1 MKKRCTT
8 HRGSSRRG
16 LWSPKSLSGFTLIE
30 LMIAMLLGLV
40 VIGGVISVFLANQ
53 QVYRTNEALGDVQDG
68 SRNAFELMAQDIRNS
83 GLTGC
88 DSSSTGNVVTVLKN
102 SPGGGGTTWW
112 ANWNNALRGYD
123 GTVDPALTVGAAVN
137 NQAAGTPSLELIGA
151 TDTGLSVLSHSTA
164 TTLFTLNE
172 TSSDLLTGDAMIVCD
187 PQFAAIFQSTSYS
200 AGAKTVGYNT
210 LTSKPGNF
218 SNILA
223 TTGIPYTFGA
233 NALITKLTAVDWY
246 IGNSPAVVPP
256 VVGGRSLFRMRLVND
271 GTGNLV
277 TNPEEMVRNVIAMK
291 IAYLQSGNSSFQPAS
306 AITNWPAVTAVQ
318 VQLTLQSTDQH
329 AGTDVKPL
337 TRFLTAT
344 TTARNRVN

>member
-1 MKKRCTT
+1 MNKRCTT
-8 HRGSSRRG
+8 HRGSWQRG

-68 SRNAFELMAQDIRNS
+68 SRNAFELMAQDIRNA

-88 DSSSTGNVVTVLKN
+88 DSSSTGNVITVLKN

-112 ANWNNALRGYD
+112 ANWNNALIGYR
-123 GTVDPALTVGAAVN
+123 GTVDPALTVGTAAT
-137 NQAAGTPSLELIGA
+137 NQVAGTDSLELIGA
-151 TDTGLSVLSHSTA
+151 TDAGLSVFSHSTA

-172 TSSDLLTGDAMIVCD
+172 TSPDLTSGDALIVCD

-200 AGAKTVGYNT
+200 ATAKTVGYNT
-210 LTSKPGNF
+210 LTSTPGNY

-233 NALITKLTAVDWY
+233 NALIAKLTAVDWY
-246 IGNSPAVVPP
+246 IGNSPVVSPP
-256 VVGGRSLFRMRLVND
+256 VVGGRSLYRVRLFNNGGALSTTID
-271 GTGNLV
+271 
-277 TNPEEMVRNVIAMK
+277 EMVRNVTSMNIS
-291 IAYLQSGNSSFQPAS
+291 YLQSGNSSFQPPS
-306 AITNWPAVTAVQ
+306 GITNWPAVTTVQ

-329 AGTDVKPL
+329 AGTDVLPL
-337 TRFLTAT
+337 TRVFTAT

>member
-1 MKKRCTT
+1 MNKRCTT
-8 HRGSSRRG
+8 HRGSWRPG
-16 LWSPKSLSGFTLIE
+16 LWSPRSLSGFTLIE

-68 SRNAFELMAQDIRNS
+68 SRNAFELMAQDIRNA

-88 DSSSTGNVVTVLKN
+88 DSSSTGNVITVLKN

-112 ANWNNALRGYD
+112 ANWNNALIGYG
-123 GTVDPALTVGAAVN
+123 GTADPALAAF
-137 NQAAGTPSLELIGA
+137 NQVAGTDSLELIGA
-151 TDTGLSVLSHSTA
+151 TDAGLSVFSHSTA

-172 TSSDLLTGDAMIVCD
+172 TSPDLTLGDALIVCD
-187 PQFAAIFQSTSYS
+187 PQFGAIFQSTSYN
-200 AGAKTVGYNT
+200 ATAKTVGYNT
-210 LTSKPGNF
+210 LTSSPGNY

-233 NALITKLTAVDWY
+233 NALIAKLTAVDWY
-246 IGNSPAVVPP
+246 IGNTPAP
-256 VVGGRSLFRMRLVND
+256 VVGGFSLFRVRLVNTGGSL
-271 GTGNLV
+271 GTIS
-277 TNPEEMVRNVIAMK
+277 EEMVRNVTAMH

-306 AITNWPAVTAVQ
+306 AITNWPAVSTVQ

-329 AGTDVKPL
+329 AGTDVLPL
-337 TRFLTAT
+337 TRVFTAT